1 MENIKF
7 TDRELLETAVEQI
20 DEQREEIHRLNVKI
34 QERDKEID
42 RMVTQ
47 FLQES
52 INKTQGNEVKRILLD
67 HLSKMLDEHEAIFE
81 RFRQFESVEFANDY
95 IEAAK
100 AAKFLGR
107 KVDRIED
114 VQEWVNSPDSL
125 PFD

>member
-1 MENIKF
+1 MEIKF
-7 TDRELLETAVEQI
+7 TDKQLLDTAVDQI
-20 DEQREEIHRLNVKI
+20 NEQREEIHQLNVKI
-34 QERDKEID
+34 QERDKEIN

-67 HLSKMLDEHEAIFE
+67 HLGKMLDEHEAFFD
-81 RFRQFESVEFANDY
+81 RFGRFESVEFANDY

-125 PFD
+125 PFE

>member
-1 MENIKF
+1 MEIKF
-7 TDRELLETAVEQI
+7 TDKQLLETAV
-20 DEQREEIHRLNVKI
+20 DEINSQREEIHRLNAKI
-34 QERDKEID
+34 QERDKEIN

-52 INKTQGNEVKRILLD
+52 INKTQGNEVKKILLT
-67 HLSKMLDEHEAIFE
+67 HLGKMLDEHEAIFG
-81 RFRQFESVEFANDY
+81 RFGQFESVEFANDY

-107 KVDRIED
+107 SVDRIED